1 MNDILVKLAD
11 MAVINGNGD
20 GLAVYGL
27 GATVAVILYD
37 ETTKVG
43 GCLQFMLPSSISS
56 PQRARECPGMFADTG
71 IALLLKSCLAAGA
84 HRESLTA
91 RLAGGADLMEKGP
104 GYRVG
109 EENVVATKKILSGL
123 GIAIQ
128 TEATGGCGFR
138 TVRLDTTTGR
148 TYLKRHG
155 GGWEDLR

>member
-1 MNDILVKLAD
+1 MKLAD
-11 MAVINGNGD
+11 MAVTNGSGD

-27 GATVAVILYD
+27 GSTVAVILYD

-43 GCLQFMLPSSISS
+43 GCLQFMLPASISS
-56 PQRARECPGMFADTG
+56 PQRAREYPGMFADTG

-84 HRESLTA
+84 HRGSLTA
-91 RLAGGADLMEKGP
+91 RLAGGADMMKKGP

-109 EENVVATKKILSGL
+109 EENVVAARKILSGL
-123 GIAIQ
+123 GIAIGV
-128 TEATGGCGFR
+128 EATGGCIFR

-155 GGWEDLR
+155 GGWEELR

>member
-1 MNDILVKLAD
+1 MNLAD
-11 MAVINGNGD
+11 MAVTNGCGD

-43 GCLQFMLPSSISS
+43 GCLQFMLSGSISS
-56 PQRARECPGMFADTG
+56 PQRAREYPGMFADTG

-84 HRESLTA
+84 QRESLTA

-109 EENVVATKKILSGL
+109 EENIVAARKILSGL
-123 GIAIQ
+123 GIVIRV
-128 TEATGGCGFR
+128 EATGGCIFR

-155 GGWEDLR
+155 GGWEELR